1 MSGRLSKGYTATM
14 NENGMACAGTGP
26 AAAIQIDRQSLRVFT
41 QADIDRSVKA
51 GEDVNQKER
60 NDGQG

>member
-1 MSGRLSKGYTATM
+1 MKGYAAVTS
-14 NENGMACAGTGP
+14 ENGMACATGP
-26 AAAIQIDRQSLRVFT
+26 TVAIQIDRQSLRIFT